1 MKLGIRARLY
11 AGFGSLI
18 VIAGGI
24 GLTSQYQLGSVSEDY
39 ARLTRLEE
47 GARNVF
53 SVNGLGERLSG
64 QALEFQ
70 ANQKPDQVGQMEQ
83 TRQAITILLQR
94 QVDIAVSEERR
105 AIYAGMRD
113 ESAAL
118 KDDIQRLGQAGQALA
133 ESKAK
138 LFKTGDELTRA
149 TGQLVAGIRQDGSA
163 TLVTQAANV
172 DSAVL
177 LMRVA
182 NWRFLATRDAQGP
195 ATFTAL
201 SLKADAA
208 LKTLRDL
215 DTGGEFARPIRQL
228 QDTVTA
234 YIGAFNAAAAGLE
247 AMRTAYDDNLKPHAT
262 NLMQTGLGVRA
273 KIEAAVSEITAAT
286 HVSVDRARTLQMGLV
301 ALALALGAALAFLIA
316 RSIIGPISGM
326 TGAMS
331 RLAAGETAV
340 AVPSQDAVDEM
351 GEMAKAVDVFRQNA
365 IARIELEAQQVA
377 AQSARQRRADRV
389 DGLVQRF
396 EHTISGAIGIVTSAA
411 TELDATARSMTQV
424 AESTN
429 GQAVA
434 SSAAAE
440 ETSANVQTVAA
451 AAEEMVAS
459 LQEIE
464 RQVQQSNAAAGAAAR
479 DAEATDVAMGSLM
492 QAADRIGEAVTMI
505 SSIAGQ
511 TNLLALNATIEAARA
526 GEAGRGFAV
535 VAAEVKELAGQTA
548 RATDQIGGQI
558 TAIQQATAQA
568 VAAIRQIGQTI
579 VSVNAITESI
589 AATVVEQTAATG
601 EISRNAAEA
610 ARGTQDVSMNV
621 ARVLASSGETGSAA
635 QQVLMAAGEL
645 SVQSVNVRQEVE
657 GFLAAI
663 RAA

>member
-1 MKLGIRARLY
+1 M
-11 AGFGSLI
+11 
-18 VIAGGI
+18 
-24 GLTSQYQLGSVSEDY
+24 
-39 ARLTRLEE
+39 
-47 GARNVF
+47 
-53 SVNGLGERLSG
+53 NGLGERLFG
-64 QALEFQ
+64 QALDYQ
-70 ANQKPDQVGQMEQ
+70 ANQKPEQVGQMEQ
-83 TRQAITILLQR
+83 TRQGIATLLQR
-94 QVDIAVSEERR
+94 QVDIAISEERR
-105 AIYAGMRD
+105 AIYVRMRD
-113 ESAAL
+113 ESTVL
-118 KDDIQRLGQAGQALA
+118 KEDIRRLGQAGAALA
-133 ESKAK
+133 ESKGK

-149 TGQLVAGIRQDGSA
+149 STALANEIRRGGSA
-163 TLVTQAANV
+163 EQVSRAAQV
-172 DSAVL
+172 ESAVL

-182 NWRFLATRDAQGP
+182 NWRFLATRDPQGP
-195 ATFTAL
+195 ATFATN
-201 SLKADAA
+201 SQKADAA
-208 LKTLRDL
+208 LKALRDI
-215 DTGGEFARPIRQL
+215 DTDAEFTKPIKQL
-228 QDTVTA
+228 QETINA
-234 YIGAFNAAAAGLE
+234 YIGAFEAAAAAIEETRL
-247 AMRTAYDDNLKPHAT
+247 AYDEKLKPHAT
-262 NLMQTGLGVRA
+262 ALMQGGLVIRT
-273 KIEAAVSEITAAT
+273 KIEAAVSEITVAT
-286 HVSVDRARTLQMGLV
+286 ETSVDRARTLQLSLI
-301 ALALALGAALAFLIA
+301 ALALALGGALAFLIA
-316 RSIIGPISGM
+316 RSIVRPVSGM
-326 TGAMS
+326 TEAMS

-340 AVPSQDAVDEM
+340 TIPSQEAVDEM
-351 GEMAKAVDVFRQNA
+351 GQMAKAVDVFRQNA

-389 DGLVQRF
+389 DGLVQGF
-396 EHTISGAIGIVTSAA
+396 EQSISGAIGVVTAA
-411 TELDATARSMTQV
+411 AAELDATARSMTQV
-424 AESTN
+424 AENTN
-429 GQAVA
+429 GQALA

-451 AAEEMVAS
+451 AAEEMVVS

-479 DAEATDVAMGSLM
+479 EADSTNVTMGNLI
-492 QAADRIGEAVTMI
+492 QAAERIGEAVTMI
-505 SSIAGQ
+505 SGIASQ

-558 TAIQQATAQA
+558 TAIQQATGQA

-621 ARVLASSGETGSAA
+621 TQVLASSGETGSAA
-635 QQVLMAAGEL
+635 QQVLLAAGEL

>member
-24 GLTSQYQLGSVSEDY
+24 GLTSQYQLGSVTEDY

-53 SVNGLGERLSG
+53 SANGLGERLSV

-83 TRQAITILLQR
+83 TRQAIATLLQR

-113 ESAAL
+113 ESAVL

-138 LFKTGDELTRA
+138 LFKTGDEMTRA
-149 TGQLVAGIRQDGSA
+149 TGQLMAAIRQGGSA
-163 TLVTQAANV
+163 ALVTQAANV

-182 NWRFLATRDAQGP
+182 NWRFLATRDPQGP
-195 ATFTAL
+195 ATFAAN

-208 LKTLRDL
+208 LKALRDL

-228 QDTVTA
+228 QDTVGA
-234 YIGAFNAAAAGLE
+234 YIGAFNAAAAALE
-247 AMRTAYDDNLKPHAT
+247 SMRTAYDDNLKPHAT
-262 NLMQTGLGVRA
+262 TLMQAGLGVRA
-273 KIEAAVSEITAAT
+273 KIEVAVAEITAAT
-286 HVSVDRARTLQMGLV
+286 QASVDRARTLQMGLV
-301 ALALALGAALAFLIA
+301 ALALALGGALAFLIA

-326 TGAMS
+326 TEAMS

-340 AVPSQDAVDEM
+340 TVPSQDAVDEM
-351 GEMAKAVDVFRQNA
+351 GQMAKVVDVFRQNA
-365 IARIELEAQQVA
+365 IARIDLEAQQVT

-389 DGLVQRF
+389 DGLVRSF

-411 TELDATARSMTQV
+411 TELDATARSMTEV
-424 AESTN
+424 AASTN

-479 DAEATDVAMGSLM
+479 EAEATDVAMGSLM

-568 VAAIRQIGQTI
+568 VSAIRQIGQTI